1 MKRLIN
7 FLKKALTVGK
17 EAFVLVGIIIFV
29 IFMFTIGSVV
39 HSLRANPKFR
49 RKCRKIWR
57 AMQKAWQFVDNK
69 LHISS
74 KFEKMCQNIRKAM
87 QKVRA
92 SIDSLAKKFKLEKG
106 AEKTKKQ
113 EKAKRLKEKQKLNT
127 VRKQIGQC
135 EIFSG
140 QARVI
145 KREYRPSYIEVTFFT
160 RREVYHKEKYIT
172 YIEYEGRK
180 YKLIGKAQF
189 MKFAEADVLQ
199 INGEKRYRGRG
210 IREHIQIE
218 QADLMV
224 A

>member
-1 MKRLIN
+1 
-7 FLKKALTVGK
+7 
-17 EAFVLVGIIIFV
+17 
-29 IFMFTIGSVV
+29 
-39 HSLRANPKFR
+39 
-49 RKCRKIWR
+49 
-57 AMQKAWQFVDNK
+57 MQKAWTVVT
-69 LHISS
+69 SWV
-74 KFEKMCQNIRKAM
+74 M
-87 QKVRA
+87 
-92 SIDSLAKKFKLEKG
+92 KFKSEKG
-106 AEKTKKQ
+106 AEKPKKQ
-113 EKAKRLKEKQKLNT
+113 VMQKIWQFIQRAGETIKTRVTTFTLKKGAEKVKRQEGAKRLKEKQKLNT

-160 RREVYHKEKYIT
+160 RREVYHKEEYIT

-210 IREHIQIE
+210 VREHIEIQN
-218 QADLMV
+218 ADLM
-224 A
+224 AA